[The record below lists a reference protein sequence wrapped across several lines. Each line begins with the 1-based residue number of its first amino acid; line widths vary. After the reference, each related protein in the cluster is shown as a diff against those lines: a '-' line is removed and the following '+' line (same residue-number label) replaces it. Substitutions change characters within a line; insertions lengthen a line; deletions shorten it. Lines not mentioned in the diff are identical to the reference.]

1 MFNERVG
8 FFSRG
13 DKSRRSTVE
22 ETPLRIS
29 RDQHVW
35 SFDAQREPVLVVDPG
50 AVIEV
55 ETWDCSTGQVQSER
69 DTPEKLDL
77 NRINSATGPIAARG
91 AEPGDA
97 LSVTLLD
104 IRPGA
109 QGAAMCIPEW
119 GN

>member
-1 MFNERVG
+1 LFNERVG
-8 FFSRG
+8 CFSRG

-55 ETWDCSTGQVQSER
+55 ETWDCFTGQVQSES

-77 NRINSATGPIAARG
+77 TGSTVPRAPSRCA
-91 AEPGDA
+91 A
-97 LSVTLLD
+97 LSRATPC
-104 IRPGA
+104 R
-109 QGAAMCIPEW
+109 
-119 GN
+119 